1 MNSKKQNQSPLF
13 AEVKLTGDEV
23 RQQAAHRDYKQRG
36 QSIPYIK
43 LSYPNGVTI
52 NLPTTIDVKM
62 IEQYIR
68 IKV

>member
-36 QSIPYIK
+36 QRVPYIK
-43 LSYPNGVTI
+43 LGKNGADCYSKNGNAVT
-52 NLPTTIDVKM
+52 VGYM
-62 IEQYIR
+62 
-68 IKV
+68 